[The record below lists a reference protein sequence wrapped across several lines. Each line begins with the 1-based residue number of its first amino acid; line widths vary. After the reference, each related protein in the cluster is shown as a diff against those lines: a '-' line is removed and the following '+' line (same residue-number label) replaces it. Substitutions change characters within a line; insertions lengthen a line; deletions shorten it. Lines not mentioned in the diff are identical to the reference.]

1 MVVGKYLERFEEN
14 FISLILVVMTLLVFT
29 EVILRFV
36 FGIGVMWM
44 EEVTLTLAAW
54 FVLFG
59 MSYGLKVGAH
69 ISVDAFV
76 NILPNKTKRI
86 VTGLALLLSLGY
98 CGLLISGS
106 FVYLSK
112 MKMIAL
118 EMDDLPLQKWQ
129 VMSIL
134 VGGFVLLGYRL
145 LGLLVGVV
153 RGTVDGFKHT
163 DEVKESLHLAEEVR
177 AEVDAVFVEHN
188 SEVAKGHSK

>member
-1 MVVGKYLERFEEN
+1 MIIGKYLERLEEN
-14 FISLILVVMTLLVFT
+14 FISLILVVMTLLVFA
-29 EVILRFV
+29 EVILRFI
-36 FGIGVMWM
+36 FGIGFMWM

-76 NILPNKTKRI
+76 GILPNRAKRI

-106 FVYLSK
+106 VVYLAK
-112 MKMIAL
+112 MRDIGL
-118 EMDDLPLQKWQ
+118 EMEDLPLQKWQ

-134 VGGFVLLGYRL
+134 VGGFLLLGYRL
-145 LGLLVGVV
+145 LDLMVGVV
-153 RGTVDGFKHT
+153 RGKVDGFTHA
-163 DEVKESLHLAEEVR
+163 DAVPESLHLAEQAR
-177 AEVDAVFVEHN
+177 AEAESMSIECN
-188 SEVAKGHSK
+188 SEVAKGA